1 MLIEFFPTGSKF
13 GEHLAMSISFLSS
26 MECFGGDVGVVK
38 RIPSKWGMFEGHL
51 VGDVNWISSSWGTF
65 NLGDVHYILL
75 KWGKFGGDLEDCHW
89 IPFKWEKFGGD
100 LDDDNWIP
108 SKLETFWKRRWSF

>member
-1 MLIEFFPTGSKF
+1 
-13 GEHLAMSISFLSS
+13 MSISFLSS
-26 MECFGGDVGVVK
+26 MECFGGDLGV
-38 RIPSKWGMFEGHL
+38 PSKQGMFEGHL

-65 NLGDVHYILL
+65 KGHLGDAHYIPL

-108 SKLETFWKRRWSF
+108 SKLETFWKGLWSF